1 MRVFLVRRVSS
12 LVVFGG
18 GLSGGRCLFSPSVF
32 LWRLTLLTD
41 ESGGFCCGGFRRL

>member
-18 GLSGGRCLFSPSVF
+18 VLSGGRCLFSPS
-32 LWRLTLLTD
+32 
-41 ESGGFCCGGFRRL
+41 GFFVAFDTPYG